1 MNTNYFYLSDTQFDN
16 VFDKIELL
24 ERYPW
29 VGCNFASS
37 SNRPLIIGDSHYATE
52 KTIFSQEAFDE
63 FKDKKSTRGI
73 VREKTIFSQEAF
85 DEFKDKKST
94 RGIVST
100 VIDDI
105 CKGDSTFRMH
115 VGLMKT
121 FINVTPDNVKDFWS
135 KIAFYNFIQRVMH
148 NSSENPNND
157 DKKKG
162 WRCLADVVKVLHPT
176 SIIITGIRNWYGL
189 DVLDEIE
196 GVVRKGWF
204 WDTSL
209 KINRVN
215 PGKATIILSDEEIP
229 ITIIRHTSQYYNTN
243 AWHDYLMQ
251 TDVRLMSYLCK

>member
-1 MNTNYFYLSDTQFDN
+1 MNTNYLYLSDTQFDN

-37 SNRPLIIGDSHYATE
+37 SNRPLIIGDSHYAT
-52 KTIFSQEAFDE
+52 
-63 FKDKKSTRGI
+63 
-73 VREKTIFSQEAF
+73 EKTIFSQEAF

-148 NSSENPNND
+148 NSSEKPNND

-229 ITIIRHTSQYYNTN
+229 MTIIRHTSQYYNTN